1 MRALRQASC
10 LQRGSPAIRPPGRA
24 SSRPHIVPLRCWHPS
39 VSVVAVL
46 AGHLGE
52 NLILHFRDN
61 ESISFFSAFASLFVH
76 PAPSTGSMCHYGPL
90 PWAGRLIIKKKIE
103 KKRCRGRLALCGL
116 CCVTWRRAFRR
127 FLDSTLQALI
137 YVFEGEEFGQQG
149 KAAVHASWISFRA
162 RNTTSPPSGAHSSF
176 CKLEQSQSVLLSSH
190 RSYPHRRRV
199 VAKLLL

>member
-103 KKRCRGRLALCGL
+103 KKKMPWATRSVWPLLCNLETGVPEVFRFNTAGTYLRL
-116 CCVTWRRAFRR
+116 
-127 FLDSTLQALI
+127 
-137 YVFEGEEFGQQG
+137 
-149 KAAVHASWISFRA
+149 
-162 RNTTSPPSGAHSSF
+162 
-176 CKLEQSQSVLLSSH
+176 
-190 RSYPHRRRV
+190 
-199 VAKLLL
+199 